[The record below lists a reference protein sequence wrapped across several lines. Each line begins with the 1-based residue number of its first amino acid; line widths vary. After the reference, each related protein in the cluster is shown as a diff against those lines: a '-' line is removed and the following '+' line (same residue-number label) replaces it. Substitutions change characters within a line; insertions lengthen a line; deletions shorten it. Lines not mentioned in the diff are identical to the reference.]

1 MIGDVIFFRKDNTL
15 ISKVIAKVTNSEFT
29 HVGLII
35 GYDEATKVA
44 TIIESNRF
52 VNTRVDMIELDETRH
67 VVYTT
72 GEKPQEQI
80 DRIMFYAGKLVGM
93 KYDYL
98 QTIGF
103 MLSYLMRSRGRKW
116 FSKWFN
122 SKNKLICSELI
133 DLVYYKSGVQRNNV
147 IDLGNIS
154 PQDLLSVYDFRIRKD
169 E

>member
-1 MIGDVIFFRKDNTL
+1 MIGDVIFFRKENTF
-15 ISKVIAKVTNSEFT
+15 ISSVIAKVTNSEFT

-52 VNTRVDMIELDETRH
+52 VDTRIDRIELDELRH

-72 GEKPQEQI
+72 GDKSQSQI
-80 DRIMFYAGKLVGM
+80 DRILEYANRTIGI

-98 QTIGF
+98 QIIGF
-103 MLSYLMRSRGRKW
+103 LFTFMFKSHGRKW
-116 FSKWFN
+116 FSRWFN

-133 DLVYYKSGVQRNNV
+133 DLVYYKAGIKRNNV
-147 IDLGNIS
+147 IDLGNVT
-154 PQDLLSVYDFRIRKD
+154 PQELLQVYDFRLKKED
-169 E
+169 